1 MQALTLVP
9 RPGTADFSYLDV
21 DHAVGEGPVPL
32 LVQTE
37 EPVLVEHKIKEL
49 DPRKECVFSL
59 TLYWGF

>member
-49 DPRKECVFSL
+49 DPRKECVFPL
-59 TLYWGF
+59 TLHWGF